1 MKIDFKKIKES
12 RFVKALSKEMSKK
25 AEGFSYVETLI
36 CIMVMMILTVVV
48 GVASIKLIDRAKEAK
63 CHKEIESFR
72 QALEEYYAECGTL
85 PSTEQGLKALWEKP
99 YLYPV
104 PSKWN
109 GPYLDTEVPPD
120 PWGNEYQYK
129 TPGPNNLPYEIF
141 SYGADGEKG
150 GEGKNA
156 DIYSWKRRE

>member
-1 MKIDFKKIKES
+1 MEQIISVRLDDDLFM
-12 RFVKALSKEMSKK
+12 RLEMMAKR
-25 AEGFSYVETLI
+25 EGDNVSAQI
-36 CIMVMMILTVVV
+36 
-48 GVASIKLIDRAKEAK
+48 
-63 CHKEIESFR
+63 R
-72 QALEEYYAECGTL
+72 QALEEYYAECGSL
-85 PSTEQGLKALWEKP
+85 PTTEQGLKALWEKP

-109 GPYLDTEVPPD
+109 GPYLDTEIPPD

-141 SYGADGEKG
+141 SFGADGEKG